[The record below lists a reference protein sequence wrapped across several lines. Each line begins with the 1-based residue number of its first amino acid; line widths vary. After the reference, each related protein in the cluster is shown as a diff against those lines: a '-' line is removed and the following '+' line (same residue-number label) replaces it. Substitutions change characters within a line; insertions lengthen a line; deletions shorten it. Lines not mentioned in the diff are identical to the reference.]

1 MSWELSEVRRHPLR
15 PRKQI
20 TVSRVHQW
28 NAWLLFLPC
37 DMAYKLSPSL
47 ACGDINAR

>member
-1 MSWELSEVRRHPLR
+1 MSWELSEVHRHPLR

-20 TVSRVHQW
+20 AVSRSVGGT
-28 NAWLLFLPC
+28 LGCCFLPC